1 MMQSDWTERYR
12 PASEGDLE
20 GNESNRTKIKNWLKS
35 WNGKIPKSLGY
46 Y

>member
-1 MMQSDWTERYR
+1 MQSDWTERYR